1 MISPR
6 PRNIYL
12 YLITISKLL
21 LFFFFNN
28 HHILFESK
36 IVIPFSTYN
45 NPNSNPNSFIINY
58 SEDFLY
64 TEITSGQYN
73 SFPSGKKLAVFFSF
87 RNSKFVISPREV
99 CPSTSLYN
107 VTDSVS
113 YKYKDGLSHDTFYF
127 YDDIKVTSLKRIED
141 ITFKYSNFTINKANK
156 ALCGDMG
163 FNIITK
169 AEKEEENLVSNL
181 KNKNYIEEYYI
192 SFKFDNIKPFDNY
205 ENLKGKIIIGEQP
218 HIYDKNKYDLE
229 QYIQENIFKESNL
242 LDMYQLKFDKIFLGL
257 KNNIKTSLLEDED
270 ENEKILLK
278 FEINYGLISGPDVYK
293 DYIEKNFFNKS
304 EIKTL
309 CDKSS
314 DSSSLI
320 NYDIFVCDSDIKAK
334 FDLFPEIIFFSKKF
348 EYNFTF
354 TYEDLFMLKN
364 NKYYFKIIFVGG
376 GYDIW
381 RLGLP
386 FLSKYNLVFNQDKK
400 TIGFYNE
407 NIYVNKNDKNKNKN
421 NTNILKKAYFWVV
434 LFVIIV
440 IIIIS
445 TVFVMKYFF
454 GKNVSRN

>member
-1 MISPR
+1 MISAR

-28 HHILFESK
+28 NHILFESK

-64 TEITSGQYN
+64 TEITSGQYD

-107 VTDSVS
+107 VTDSLS
-113 YKYKDGLSHDTFYF
+113 YKYKDGLSHETFYF
-127 YDDIKVTSLKRIED
+127 YDDMKVTSLKRIED

-229 QYIQENIFKESNL
+229 QYIQENIFTESNQ

-257 KNNIKTSLLEDED
+257 KGDAKTSLLEDED

-278 FEINYGLISGPDVYK
+278 FEINYGLISGPDIYK

-320 NYDIFVCDSDIKAK
+320 NYDIFVCDSGIKSK
-334 FDLFPEIIFFSKKF
+334 FDLFPEIKFFSKKF

-376 GYDIW
+376 VTTCG
-381 RLGLP
+381 G
-386 FLSKYNLVFNQDKK
+386 
-400 TIGFYNE
+400 
-407 NIYVNKNDKNKNKN
+407 
-421 NTNILKKAYFWVV
+421 
-434 LFVIIV
+434 
-440 IIIIS
+440 
-445 TVFVMKYFF
+445 
-454 GKNVSRN
+454 